1 MYTLFSISQS
11 FKSRQK
17 NLRMVVLLNT
27 FYIDGWDLAAV
38 QSGSSLSRSDSTEL
52 HSSSSDPGIIFEVE
66 CTAIPNIK
74 KIRKKK

>member
-1 MYTLFSISQS
+1 
-11 FKSRQK
+11 
-17 NLRMVVLLNT
+17 MVVLINT

-52 HSSSSDPGIIFEVE
+52 HSSYSDPGIIFEAE

-74 KIRKKK
+74 KNLERKK